1 VTYWPGLS
9 QENKV
14 GLWRIKQATKR
25 PITRMVNEIIAKY
38 LNGELKEASKMKIT
52 EIEVMVS
59 KKKSINFNS
68 WAVSYSTRATLD
80 ENDPSHLEALVALKD
95 QLASKVAEALNGN
108 GNGNGKAGIA
118 HEEAQSEA

>member
-1 VTYWPGLS
+1 MAYWPALS

-14 GLWRIKQATKR
+14 GLYHIKQATKK
-25 PITRMVNEIIAKY
+25 PIVRMMNEIIAKY
-38 LNGELKEASKMKIT
+38 LNGEIKEASEMKIT

-68 WAVSYSTRATLD
+68 WAVSYSTKATLD

-95 QLASKVAEALNGN
+95 QLTSKVSEALNGN
-108 GNGNGKAGIA
+108 GNGNGNGSGKQI
-118 HEEAQSEA
+118 QSNL